1 MAGDGEEAGLAA
13 DFVDLA
19 AQGFFF
25 VGRSICEF
33 RKIKNWEGRY
43 FVGLGVLTSTSERTL
58 SQGGVGVN
66 LGVRGT
72 SGGHGFILGEFG
84 VWT

>member
-1 MAGDGEEAGLAA
+1 MAGDGEETGLAA

-19 AQGFFF
+19 AEGFFF
-25 VGRSICEF
+25 VGRGVGEF
-33 RKIKNWEGRY
+33 GEIEDWEGRH
-43 FVGLGVLTSTSERTL
+43 FAGLGVLTSTSERTL
-58 SQGGVGVN
+58 SQGGVSVN

-72 SGGHGFILGEFG
+72 SGGRGFILREFG